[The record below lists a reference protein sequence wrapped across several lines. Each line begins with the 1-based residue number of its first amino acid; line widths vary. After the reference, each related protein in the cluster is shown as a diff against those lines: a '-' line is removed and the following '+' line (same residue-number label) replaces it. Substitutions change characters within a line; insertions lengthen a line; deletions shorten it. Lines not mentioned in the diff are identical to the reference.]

1 MNTWIYNR
9 LRAMAP
15 GFIIAIGIATTI
27 ATGGG
32 GGSTDG
38 LGPEPPAGPT
48 LNVTVA
54 NAEDIASALIITI
67 GLGFDVGDLS
77 GGEVMPQAAGSPAE
91 VLNLMLGGGWSGK
104 PMYGVASKLETCNV
118 SGTADI
124 TRDLADPGTL
134 TIGDRITAVFVD
146 CDDGEGYVINGTVDI
161 TVAGKQGDLAAGV
174 FSLSLDTIMT
184 GVEVTEG
191 SETASFD
198 GSFTLTLDSL
208 DFPVI
213 AQRLAGSEF
222 AVSYGPETVTLTNF
236 DHYIE
241 VDFGVIPEAVLV
253 EVSGRMDSQLLGGS
267 VDYETPVAVRAT
279 GDNEPYTGEILVTG
293 SDDSTVRIV
302 IEDSTRVTLEV
313 DTNGDGVVDAYID
326 TTFAALNGH
335 TSTVN
340 ASTAPVIAR
349 EVIHGVAGFGSMS
362 VAGGS
367 QFQGNGVFEQI
378 RLLAV
383 SGDFGPVV
391 VTCLSGGT
399 ATVSGFI
406 ANAGTYST
414 DDHLVT
420 SFAGCARAGE
430 IVTGMMDLTI
440 ADFNVG
446 AGDAYWFNGSII
458 LDGLERNAG
467 GATYAVTGSYDIVYD
482 YRLTSPDFVHA
493 VALAPSLTIS
503 AGGLDRLLSGAG
515 VDAQI
520 VTGAPPVTITRS
532 SAGAIRSTALDGSF
546 DYESI
551 VPDSFVFDTDPATG
565 PFSGELLVTA
575 SDGSTLRIVAVDDT
589 NVRLEIDY
597 DGNAIVDT
605 EINTTWAALL

>member
-15 GFIIAIGIATTI
+15 GFFIAVGIATTI

-48 LNVTVA
+48 LNVTVV
-54 NAEDIASALIITI
+54 NAEDVASALIITI

-77 GGEVMPQAAGSPAE
+77 GGAVMPQAVGDPAD

-104 PMYGVASKLETCNV
+104 PAYGATGKLETCNV
-118 SGTADI
+118 SGTKDI

-134 TIGDRITAVFVD
+134 TVGDQITAVFVD
-146 CDDGEGYVINGTVDI
+146 CDDGEDYVIDGTVNI
-161 TVAGKQGDLAAGV
+161 TVAEKQGDLAAGV

-184 GVEVTEG
+184 GVEVTKG
-191 SETASFD
+191 SENTLFD

-208 DFPVI
+208 NFPVI
-213 AQRLAGSEF
+213 AQRLAGSELT
-222 AVSYGPETVTLTNF
+222 VSSGPETITLSNF

-241 VDFGVIPEAVLV
+241 VDFGVVPEAVLV
-253 EVSGRMDSQLLGGS
+253 QVSGRMDSQLLGGS
-267 VDYETPVAVRAT
+267 VDYETPVAIRAT

-293 SDDSTVRIV
+293 ADDSTVRIV
-302 IEDSTRVTLEV
+302 IEDSTKVTLEV
-313 DTNGDGVVDAYID
+313 DTNGDGVIDAYID

-340 ASTAPVIAR
+340 ASTAQVVAR
-349 EVIHGVAGFGSMS
+349 EVIHGVTGFGSMS

-367 QFQGNGVFEQI
+367 QFQANGVFGQI
-378 RLLAV
+378 QLLAV

-406 ANAGTYST
+406 ANAGTYSP

-430 IVTGMMDLTI
+430 IVTGVMDLAI
-440 ADFNVG
+440 ADFNLG
-446 AGDAYWFNGSII
+446 AGDAYWFNGSVI

-467 GATYAVTGSYDIVYD
+467 GATYAGTGSYVFVYD
-482 YRLTSPDFVHA
+482 YRFTSLDFVHA

-503 AGGLDRLLSGAG
+503 AGGLDRLLSAAG

-520 VTGAPPVTITRS
+520 IAGAPPVTITRS
-532 SAGAIRSTALDGSF
+532 SAGAIRSARLDGSF

-551 VPDSFVFDTDPATG
+551 IPDSFVFDADPTTG
-565 PFSGELLVTA
+565 PSSGELLVTA
-575 SDGSTLRIVAVDDT
+575 SDGSTLRIVAVDNT

-597 DGNAIVDT
+597 DGDAIVDI

>member
-1 MNTWIYNR
+1 MNTWIYNQ

-15 GFIIAIGIATTI
+15 GFFIAVGIATTI

-48 LNVTVA
+48 LNVTVV
-54 NAEDIASALIITI
+54 NAEDVASALIITI

-77 GGEVMPQAAGSPAE
+77 GGAVMPQAVGDPAD

-104 PMYGVASKLETCNV
+104 PAYGATGKLETCNV
-118 SGTADI
+118 SGTKDI

-134 TIGDRITAVFVD
+134 TVGDQITAVFVD
-146 CDDGEGYVINGTVDI
+146 CDDGEDYVIDGTVNI
-161 TVAGKQGDLAAGV
+161 TVAEKQGDLAAGV

-184 GVEVTEG
+184 GVEVTKG
-191 SETASFD
+191 SENTLFD

-208 DFPVI
+208 NFPVI
-213 AQRLAGSEF
+213 AQRLAGSELT
-222 AVSYGPETVTLTNF
+222 VSSGPETITLSNF

-241 VDFGVIPEAVLV
+241 VDFGVVPEAVLV
-253 EVSGRMDSQLLGGS
+253 QVSGRMDSQLLGGS
-267 VDYETPVAVRAT
+267 VDYETPVAIRAT

-293 SDDSTVRIV
+293 ADDSTVRIV
-302 IEDSTRVTLEV
+302 IEDSTKVTLEV
-313 DTNGDGVVDAYID
+313 DTNGDGVIDAYID

-340 ASTAPVIAR
+340 ASTAQVVAR
-349 EVIHGVAGFGSMS
+349 EVIHGVTGFGSMS

-367 QFQGNGVFEQI
+367 QFQANGVFGQI
-378 RLLAV
+378 QLLAV

-406 ANAGTYST
+406 ANAGTYSP

-430 IVTGMMDLTI
+430 IVTGVMDLTI

-446 AGDAYWFNGSII
+446 AGDAYWFNGSVI

-467 GATYAVTGSYDIVYD
+467 GATYAGTGSYVFVYD
-482 YRLTSPDFVHA
+482 YRFTSADFVHA

-503 AGGLDRLLSGAG
+503 AGGLDRLLSAAG

-520 VTGAPPVTITRS
+520 IAGAPPVTITRS
-532 SAGAIRSTALDGSF
+532 SAGAIRSARLDGSF

-551 VPDSFVFDTDPATG
+551 IPDSFVFDADPTTG
-565 PFSGELLVTA
+565 PSSGELLVTA
-575 SDGSTLRIVAVDDT
+575 SDGSTLRIVAVDNT

-597 DGNAIVDT
+597 DGDAIVDI
-605 EINTTWAALL
+605 EINTTWAALH